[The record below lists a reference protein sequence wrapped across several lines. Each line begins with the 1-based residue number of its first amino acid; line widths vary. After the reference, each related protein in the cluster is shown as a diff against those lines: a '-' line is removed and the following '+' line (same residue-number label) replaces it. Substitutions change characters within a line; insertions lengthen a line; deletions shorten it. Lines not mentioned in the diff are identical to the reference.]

1 MKKLKKDDIVEQLAT
16 GQMSRRQF
24 NQSLMALGATM
35 VMMPAGSRSAFAASG
50 DHPTVFT
57 WEGWDVPEL
66 HQPYLAKHGESPN
79 MAIFGDEEEAFAKMR
94 AGFKVDLTQPCTY
107 KVPIWKDAGILDP
120 IDTSR
125 LSTWDD
131 IIPSLKTI
139 PGTYEGNNQYF
150 FPTDWGLTS
159 VLYRADLAPE
169 YVDNES
175 WGILWDPKYKGRL
188 SMADSLIDGVMVA
201 AIYIGAKDPFNMT
214 DDEMAKTRAALKEQ
228 LPLMRYYW
236 TSPAD
241 IEQALASGELVATSA
256 WNSSYAALKKEGLD
270 VRYTSPKEGAMTWV
284 CGFCLM
290 SDHDPAKLDRIYD
303 YLDAYAS
310 VESGVFALTEYGYG
324 HGNINAFAK
333 VEQDSPGLLKE
344 LGYSVNVD
352 ETLNAGIFQAPMG
365 NEPALQAM
373 FEEVKAGM

>member
-1 MKKLKKDDIVEQLAT
+1 MKKLKKEDIVEQLAT
-16 GQMSRRQF
+16 GQMSRRHF
-24 NQSLMALGATM
+24 NQSLMALGATLV
-35 VMMPAGSRSAFAASG
+35 VMPVGSRSAFAASD

-107 KVPIWKDAGILDP
+107 KVPIWKDAGILSP

-139 PGTYEGNNQYF
+139 PGTYDGDNQYF

-175 WGILWDPKYKGRL
+175 WGMLWDPKYKGRL

-201 AIYIGAKDPFNMT
+201 AIYTGAKDPFNMT

-236 TSPAD
+236 SSPAD

-290 SDHDPAKLDRIYD
+290 SDHDPAKLNLIYD

-344 LGYSVNVD
+344 LGYSVDVN
-352 ETLNAGIFQAPMG
+352 ETLNAGIFQAPMS

>member
-1 MKKLKKDDIVEQLAT
+1 MKKEDIVEQLAT
-16 GQMSRRQF
+16 GQMSRRKF

-35 VMMPAGSRSAFAASG
+35 VMMPVGSRSAVAASD

-66 HQPYLAKHGESPN
+66 HQSYLAKHGESPN

-107 KVPIWKDAGILDP
+107 KVPIWKDAGILEP

-125 LSTWDD
+125 LSNWDD
-131 IIPSLKTI
+131 LIPSLKTI
-139 PGTYEGNNQYF
+139 PGTFEGDKQYF
-150 FPTDWGLTS
+150 IPTDWGLTS

-169 YVDNES
+169 YAGNES
-175 WGILWDPKYKGRL
+175 WGMLWDPKYKGRL

-201 AIYIGAKDPFNMT
+201 AIYTGAKDPFNMT
-214 DDEMAKTRAALKEQ
+214 DEEMAKTRAALKEQ

-241 IEQALASGELVATSA
+241 IEQALASGELVAASA
-256 WNSSYAALKKEGLD
+256 WNSSYAALKKEGFD
-270 VRYTSPKEGAMTWV
+270 VRYSSPKEGAMTWV

-324 HGNINAFAK
+324 HGNLNAFAK
-333 VEQDSPGLLKE
+333 VEQDQPGLLKE
-344 LGYSVNVD
+344 LGYSVNVN
-352 ETLNAGIFQAPMG
+352 ETLDAGIFQAPMG

>member
-1 MKKLKKDDIVEQLAT
+1 MKELKKEDVVEQLAT

-35 VMMPAGSRSAFAASG
+35 VMMPMGSRSAFAGSD

-107 KVPIWKDAGILDP
+107 KVPIWKDAGILEP

-290 SDHDPAKLDRIYD
+290 SDHDPAKIDRIYD

-344 LGYSVNVD
+344 LGYSVNVN

>member
-1 MKKLKKDDIVEQLAT
+1 MKELKKEDVIEQLAT

-35 VMMPAGSRSAFAASG
+35 VMMPVGSRSAFAASD

-66 HQPYLAKHGESPN
+66 HQSYLAKHGESPN

-107 KVPIWKDAGILDP
+107 KVPIWKDAGILEP

-169 YVDNES
+169 YVGNES
-175 WGILWDPKYKGRL
+175 WGMLWDPKYKGRL

-201 AIYIGAKDPFNMT
+201 AIYTGAKDPFNMT

-270 VRYTSPKEGAMTWV
+270 VRYSSPKEGAMTWV

-344 LGYSVNVD
+344 LGYSVDVN
-352 ETLNAGIFQAPMG
+352 ETLNAGIFQAPMS

>member
-1 MKKLKKDDIVEQLAT
+1 MKKLQKEDIVEQLAT
-16 GQMSRRQF
+16 GQMSRRHF

-35 VMMPAGSRSAFAASG
+35 VMMPVGSRSAFAASD

-107 KVPIWKDAGILDP
+107 KVPIWKDAGILEP

-175 WGILWDPKYKGRL
+175 WGLLWDPKYKGRL

-270 VRYTSPKEGAMTWV
+270 VRYSSPKEGAMTWV

-344 LGYSVNVD
+344 LGYSVDVN
-352 ETLNAGIFQAPMG
+352 ETLNAGIFQAPMS

>member
-1 MKKLKKDDIVEQLAT
+1 MKDLKKEDVVEQLAT
-16 GQMSRRQF
+16 GKMSRRQF
-24 NQSLMALGATM
+24 NQSLVALGATM
-35 VMMPAGSRSAFAASG
+35 VMMPVGSRSAFAGSD

-66 HQPYLAKHGESPN
+66 HQSYLAKHGESPN

-107 KVPIWKDAGILDP
+107 KVPIWKDAGILEP

-175 WGILWDPKYKGRL
+175 WGLLWDPKYKGRL

-256 WNSSYAALKKEGLD
+256 WNSSYAALKREGLD

-344 LGYSVNVD
+344 LGYSVDVNK
-352 ETLNAGIFQAPMG
+352 TLNAGIFQAPMG

>member
-1 MKKLKKDDIVEQLAT
+1 MKELKKEDVVEQLAT

-35 VMMPAGSRSAFAASG
+35 VMMPMGSRSAFAGSD

-66 HQPYLAKHGESPN
+66 HEPYLAKHGESPN

-107 KVPIWKDAGILDP
+107 KVPIWKDAGILEP

-175 WGILWDPKYKGRL
+175 WGLLWDPKYKGRL

-324 HGNINAFAK
+324 HGNIHAFAK

-344 LGYSVNVD
+344 LGYSVDVN

>member
-1 MKKLKKDDIVEQLAT
+1 MKKFKKEDIVEQLAT

-35 VMMPAGSRSAFAASG
+35 VMMPAGSRSAFAASD

>member
-1 MKKLKKDDIVEQLAT
+1 MKELKKEDVVEQLAT

-35 VMMPAGSRSAFAASG
+35 VMMPMGSRSAFAGSD

-175 WGILWDPKYKGRL
+175 WGLLWDPKYKGRL

-344 LGYSVNVD
+344 LGYSVDVN

>member
-1 MKKLKKDDIVEQLAT
+1 MKELKKEDVIEQLAT

-35 VMMPAGSRSAFAASG
+35 VMMPMGSRSAFAGSD

-107 KVPIWKDAGILDP
+107 KVPIWKDAGILSP

-139 PGTYEGNNQYF
+139 PGTYDGDNQYF

-175 WGILWDPKYKGRL
+175 WGMLWDPKYKGRL

-201 AIYIGAKDPFNMT
+201 AIYTGAKDPFNMT

-290 SDHDPAKLDRIYD
+290 SDHDPAKIDRIYD

-344 LGYSVNVD
+344 LGYSVDVN
-352 ETLNAGIFQAPMG
+352 ETLNAGIFQAPMS

>member
-1 MKKLKKDDIVEQLAT
+1 MKKEDIVEQLAT
-16 GQMSRRQF
+16 GQMSRRKF

-35 VMMPAGSRSAFAASG
+35 VMMPVGSRSAFAASD

-107 KVPIWKDAGILDP
+107 KVPIWKDAGILQP

-125 LSTWDD
+125 LSNWDD

-139 PGTYEGNNQYF
+139 PGTFEGDKQYF
-150 FPTDWGLTS
+150 IPTDWGLTS

-169 YVDNES
+169 YVGNES
-175 WGILWDPKYKGRL
+175 WGMLWDPKYKGRL

-214 DDEMAKTRAALKEQ
+214 DEEMAKTRAALKEQ

-256 WNSSYAALKKEGLD
+256 WNSSYAALKKEGFD
-270 VRYTSPKEGAMTWV
+270 VRYSSPKEGAMTWV

-373 FEEVKAGM
+373 VEEVKAGM

>member
-1 MKKLKKDDIVEQLAT
+1 MKELKKEDVVEQLAT

-35 VMMPAGSRSAFAASG
+35 VMMPMGSRSAFAGSD

-107 KVPIWKDAGILDP
+107 KVPIWKDAGILAP

-125 LSTWDD
+125 LSTWGD

-139 PGTYEGNNQYF
+139 PGTFEGSNQYF

-175 WGILWDPKYKGRL
+175 WGLLWDPKYKGRL

-344 LGYSVNVD
+344 LGYSVNVN

>member
-1 MKKLKKDDIVEQLAT
+1 MKELKKEDVVEQLAT

-35 VMMPAGSRSAFAASG
+35 VMMPMGSRSAFAGSD

-107 KVPIWKDAGILDP
+107 KVPIWKDAGILAP

-125 LSTWDD
+125 LSTWGD

-139 PGTYEGNNQYF
+139 PGTFEGSNQYF

-175 WGILWDPKYKGRL
+175 WGLLWDPKYKGRL

-290 SDHDPAKLDRIYD
+290 SDHDPAKIDRIYD

-344 LGYSVNVD
+344 LGYSVDVN

>member
-1 MKKLKKDDIVEQLAT
+1 MKKEDIVEQLAT
-16 GQMSRRQF
+16 GQMSRRKF
-24 NQSLMALGATM
+24 NQSLMALDATM
-35 VMMPAGSRSAFAASG
+35 VMMPVGSRSAFAASD

-125 LSTWDD
+125 LSNRDD
-131 IIPSLKTI
+131 LIPSLKTI
-139 PGTYEGNNQYF
+139 PGTFEGDKQYF
-150 FPTDWGLTS
+150 IPTDWGLTS

-169 YVDNES
+169 YVGNES
-175 WGILWDPKYKGRL
+175 WGMLWDPKYKGRL

-214 DDEMAKTRAALKEQ
+214 DEEMAKTRAALKEQ

-236 TSPAD
+236 SSPAD

-256 WNSSYAALKKEGLD
+256 WNSSYAALKKEGFD
-270 VRYTSPKEGAMTWV
+270 VRYSSPKEGAMTWV

-324 HGNINAFAK
+324 HGNLKAFAK
-333 VEQDSPGLLKE
+333 VEQDQPGLLKE
-344 LGYSVNVD
+344 LGYSVNVN
-352 ETLNAGIFQAPMG
+352 ETLDAGIFQAPMG

>member
-1 MKKLKKDDIVEQLAT
+1 MKELKKEDVIEQLAT

-35 VMMPAGSRSAFAASG
+35 VMMPVGSRSAFAASD

-66 HQPYLAKHGESPN
+66 HQSYLAKHGESPN

-107 KVPIWKDAGILDP
+107 KVPIWKDAGILSP

-169 YVDNES
+169 YVGNES
-175 WGILWDPKYKGRL
+175 WGMLWDPKYKGRL

-201 AIYIGAKDPFNMT
+201 AIYTGAKDPFNMT

-236 TSPAD
+236 SSPAD

-344 LGYSVNVD
+344 LGYSVDVN
-352 ETLNAGIFQAPMG
+352 ETLNAGIFQAPMS

>member
-1 MKKLKKDDIVEQLAT
+1 MKELKKEDVVEQLAT

-35 VMMPAGSRSAFAASG
+35 VMMPVGSRSAFAASD

-66 HQPYLAKHGESPN
+66 HQSYLAKHGESPN

-107 KVPIWKDAGILDP
+107 KVPIWKDAGILEP

-169 YVDNES
+169 YVGNES
-175 WGILWDPKYKGRL
+175 WGMLWDPKYKGRL

-201 AIYIGAKDPFNMT
+201 AIYTGAKDPFNMT

-270 VRYTSPKEGAMTWV
+270 VRYSSPKEGAMTWV

-344 LGYSVNVD
+344 LGYSVDVN
-352 ETLNAGIFQAPMG
+352 ETLNAGIFQAPMS

>member
-1 MKKLKKDDIVEQLAT
+1 MKELKKEDVVEQLAT

-35 VMMPAGSRSAFAASG
+35 VMMPMGSRSAFAGSD

-107 KVPIWKDAGILDP
+107 KVPIWKDAGILEP

-175 WGILWDPKYKGRL
+175 WGLLWDPKYKGRL

>member
-1 MKKLKKDDIVEQLAT
+1 MKELKKEDVVEQLAT

-35 VMMPAGSRSAFAASG
+35 VMMPMGSRSAFAGSD

>member
-35 VMMPAGSRSAFAASG
+35 VMMPAGSRSAFAASD

-139 PGTYEGNNQYF
+139 PGTYEVNNQYF

>member
-1 MKKLKKDDIVEQLAT
+1 MKKEDIVEQLAT
-16 GQMSRRQF
+16 GQMSRRKF

-35 VMMPAGSRSAFAASG
+35 VMMPVGSRSAFAAND

-79 MAIFGDEEEAFAKMR
+79 IAIFGDEEEAFAKMR
-94 AGFKVDLTQPCTY
+94 AGFKVDLTQPRTY

-125 LSTWDD
+125 LSNWDD
-131 IIPSLKTI
+131 LIPSLKTI
-139 PGTYEGNNQYF
+139 PGTFEGDKQYF
-150 FPTDWGLTS
+150 IPTDWGLTS

-169 YVDNES
+169 YVGNES
-175 WGILWDPKYKGRL
+175 WGMLWDPKYKGRL

-201 AIYIGAKDPFNMT
+201 AIYTGAKDPFNMT
-214 DDEMAKTRAALKEQ
+214 DEEMAKTRAALKEQ

-256 WNSSYAALKKEGLD
+256 WNSSYAALKKEGFD
-270 VRYTSPKEGAMTWV
+270 VRYSSPKEGAMTWV

-324 HGNINAFAK
+324 HGNLNAFAK
-333 VEQDSPGLLKE
+333 VEQDQPGLLKE
-344 LGYSVNVD
+344 LGYSVNVN
-352 ETLNAGIFQAPMG
+352 ETLDAGIFQAPMG

>member
-1 MKKLKKDDIVEQLAT
+1 MKKEDIVEQLAT
-16 GQMSRRQF
+16 GQMSRRKF

-35 VMMPAGSRSAFAASG
+35 VMMPVGSRSAFAASD

-66 HQPYLAKHGESPN
+66 HQSYLAKHGESPN

-107 KVPIWKDAGILDP
+107 KVPIWKDAGILEP

-125 LSTWDD
+125 LSNWDD
-131 IIPSLKTI
+131 LIPSLKTI
-139 PGTYEGNNQYF
+139 PGTFEGDKQYF
-150 FPTDWGLTS
+150 IPTDWGLTS

-169 YVDNES
+169 YVGNES
-175 WGILWDPKYKGRL
+175 WGMLWDPKYKGRL

-201 AIYIGAKDPFNMT
+201 AIYTGAKDPFNMT
-214 DDEMAKTRAALKEQ
+214 DEEMAKTRAALKEQ

-256 WNSSYAALKKEGLD
+256 WNSSYAALKKEGFD
-270 VRYTSPKEGAMTWV
+270 VRYSSPKEGAMTWV

-303 YLDAYAS
+303 YLDAYAG

-324 HGNINAFAK
+324 HGNLNAFAK
-333 VEQDSPGLLKE
+333 VEQDQPGLLKE
-344 LGYSVNVD
+344 LGYSVNVN
-352 ETLNAGIFQAPMG
+352 ETLDAGIFQAPMG

>member
-1 MKKLKKDDIVEQLAT
+1 MKELKKEDVVEQLAT

-35 VMMPAGSRSAFAASG
+35 VMMPMGSRSAFAGSD

-79 MAIFGDEEEAFAKMR
+79 IAIFGDEEEAFAKMR

-107 KVPIWKDAGILDP
+107 KVPIWKDAGIIEP

-139 PGTYEGNNQYF
+139 PGTYEGSNQYF

-344 LGYSVNVD
+344 LGYSVNVN

>member
-35 VMMPAGSRSAFAASG
+35 VMMPAGTRSAFAASD

>member
-1 MKKLKKDDIVEQLAT
+1 MKKFKKEDIVEQLAT

-35 VMMPAGSRSAFAASG
+35 VMMPAGTRSAFAASD

>member
-1 MKKLKKDDIVEQLAT
+1 MKKEDIVEQLAT
-16 GQMSRRQF
+16 GQMSRRKF

-35 VMMPAGSRSAFAASG
+35 VMMPVGSRSAFAASD

-66 HQPYLAKHGESPN
+66 HQSYLAKHGESPN

-107 KVPIWKDAGILDP
+107 KVPIWKDAGILES

-125 LSTWDD
+125 LSNWDD
-131 IIPSLKTI
+131 LIPSLKTI
-139 PGTYEGNNQYF
+139 PGTFEGDKQYF
-150 FPTDWGLTS
+150 IPTDWGLTS

-169 YVDNES
+169 YVGNES
-175 WGILWDPKYKGRL
+175 WGMLWDPKYKGRL

-201 AIYIGAKDPFNMT
+201 AIYTGAKDPFNMT
-214 DDEMAKTRAALKEQ
+214 DEEMAKTRAALKEQ

-256 WNSSYAALKKEGLD
+256 WNSSYAALKKEGFD
-270 VRYTSPKEGAMTWV
+270 VRYSSPKEGAMTWV

-324 HGNINAFAK
+324 HGNLNAFAK
-333 VEQDSPGLLKE
+333 VEQDQPGLLKE
-344 LGYSVNVD
+344 LGYSVNVN
-352 ETLNAGIFQAPMG
+352 ETLDAGIFQAPMG

>member
-1 MKKLKKDDIVEQLAT
+1 MKKEDIVEQLAT
-16 GQMSRRQF
+16 GQMSRRKF

-35 VMMPAGSRSAFAASG
+35 VMMPVGSRSAFAAND

-94 AGFKVDLTQPCTY
+94 AGFKVDLTQPRTY

-125 LSTWDD
+125 LSNWDD
-131 IIPSLKTI
+131 LIPSLKTI
-139 PGTYEGNNQYF
+139 PGTFEGDKQYF
-150 FPTDWGLTS
+150 IPTDWGLTS

-169 YVDNES
+169 YVGNES
-175 WGILWDPKYKGRL
+175 WGMLWDPKYKGRL

-201 AIYIGAKDPFNMT
+201 AIYTGAKDPFNMT
-214 DDEMAKTRAALKEQ
+214 DEEMAKTRAALKEQ

-256 WNSSYAALKKEGLD
+256 WNSSYAALKKEGFD
-270 VRYTSPKEGAMTWV
+270 VRYSSPKEGAMTWV

-324 HGNINAFAK
+324 HGNLNAFAK
-333 VEQDSPGLLKE
+333 VEQDQPGLLKE
-344 LGYSVNVD
+344 LGYSVNVN
-352 ETLNAGIFQAPMG
+352 ETLDAGIFQAPMG

>member
-35 VMMPAGSRSAFAASG
+35 VMMPAGSRSAFAASD

>member
-1 MKKLKKDDIVEQLAT
+1 MKELKKEDVVEQLAT

-35 VMMPAGSRSAFAASG
+35 VMMPMGSRSAFAGSD

-107 KVPIWKDAGILDP
+107 KVPIWKDAGILEP

-159 VLYRADLAPE
+159 VLYRADLARE

-290 SDHDPAKLDRIYD
+290 SDHDPAKIDRIYD

-344 LGYSVNVD
+344 LGYSVNVN